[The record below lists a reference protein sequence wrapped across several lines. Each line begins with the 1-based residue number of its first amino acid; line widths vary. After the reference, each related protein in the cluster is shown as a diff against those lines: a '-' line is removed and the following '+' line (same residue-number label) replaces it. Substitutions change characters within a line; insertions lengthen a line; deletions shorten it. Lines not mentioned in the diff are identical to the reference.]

1 MNSFPVADLKHTLQ
15 CIEAYAF
22 STPSSCA
29 SEANV
34 LSTLN
39 LRVITQIVVQV
50 HGWPDHHGAFMEK
63 APFKPIRTAQA

>member
-15 CIEAYAF
+15 CIEANAF
-22 STPSSCA
+22 STPSSCASDSSCA

-39 LRVITQIVVQV
+39 LRVNTQIVVQV
-50 HGWPDHHGAFMEK
+50 HGWPDHHGAF
-63 APFKPIRTAQA
+63 I